1 MTPFKHVLVPT
12 DFGESADRA
21 LALAIDIASQSG
33 AKITLIHVWFVPA
46 AYSAYGQGVY
56 WPSDDIERAAKATL
70 EKALAKAK
78 ELYPKTESALVF
90 GQPWRAI
97 LALATE
103 RDVDLIVMGTHGRR
117 GLSRLFLGSVAE
129 KVVRLSPVP
138 VLTVST
144 EAERKAKAL
153 ALAQG
158 ADAMEKVTHAH
169 STRLDDEDTRSDHA
183 PYDSAGGGRNLT
195 DAGRAPPAP
204 SGRAGSARRDAQ

>member
-1 MTPFKHVLVPT
+1 MTPFKHLLVPT

-33 AKITLIHVWFVPA
+33 AKITLFHVWILPS

-56 WPSDDIERAAKATL
+56 WPSDDIEREARTTL
-70 EKALAKAK
+70 ERALAKAK
-78 ELYPKTESALVF
+78 ERYPKTESALVC
-90 GQPWRAI
+90 GQAWRAI
-97 LALATE
+97 LELATE

-144 EAERKAKAL
+144 EAEQKAKARSL
-153 ALAQG
+153 AHG
-158 ADAMEKVTHAH
+158 ADATK
-169 STRLDDEDTRSDHA
+169 R
-183 PYDSAGGGRNLT
+183 
-195 DAGRAPPAP
+195 
-204 SGRAGSARRDAQ
+204 